1 MGAMSRYVQPDRRAV
16 LLLLTL
22 LTAAC
27 GEVQDG
33 LNDVG
38 KVRATFYRHQM
49 EATGSPVEMPGQR
62 LLPPARCASAAEA
75 GLFDPCRPDG
85 RPVELDAWGMPKV
98 PRGPWPAGSAGAGR
112 AGAIP
117 LPPPLPARKAAAL
130 PARKPA

>member
-16 LLLLTL
+16 LLLLAL
-22 LTAAC
+22 LASAC
-27 GEVQDG
+27 AEVNDG

-38 KVRATFYRHQM
+38 KVRATFYRHHM

-62 LLPPARCASAAEA
+62 LLPPSRCAASAED

-98 PRGPWPAGSAGAGR
+98 PRGPWPAGAGR
-112 AGAIP
+112 AGVVP
-117 LPPPLPARKAAAL
+117 LPPPLPARKAATLSARR
-130 PARKPA
+130 PA